1 MIGCRF
7 MWKSEDLQGFFPVR
21 SECQA
26 DVPRTRFKSRVGK
39 TLSRRRWHAA
49 FTKDGH
55 LDMERVLRRIQRGGI
70 HPSIKGEVWEFL
82 LGGYDPDSTFD
93 ERTKLRNH
101 RREQYYA
108 WKEECQKMVPLV
120 GSGKFVTMAIV
131 AEDGQTLEESSAD
144 NQEWL
149 VKTAVTDK
157 RVLQWMLVL
166 SQIGLDVIRTD
177 RYLCFYESESNQAR
191 LWDVLAIYTWL
202 NPDIGY
208 VQGMNDICSPMII
221 LLEDEADAFWCF
233 ERAMR
238 RLRENFRTTTTS
250 MGVQTQLGMLSQV
263 IKTVD
268 PRLHQHL
275 EDLDGGEYLFAIRM
289 LMVLFRREFSFLDAL
304 YLWEMM
310 WAMEY
315 NPNNFSSYEK
325 PENGTKQDPRLLK
338 QYGKFERKYIQSG
351 QNEQHHN
358 TLAVFVVASVLETKN
373 KRLLKEA
380 KGLDDVVQILGGIAG
395 NLDAR
400 KACKEALKI
409 HEKFL
414 RKANKQ

>member
-1 MIGCRF
+1 MIGCEF
-7 MWKSEDLQGFFPVR
+7 MWKLGGEDLQGYFPVR

-26 DVPRTRFKSRVGK
+26 DVPRTRFKSRAGK
-39 TLSRRRWHAA
+39 TLSARRWHAA
-49 FTKDGH
+49 FTEDGH

-120 GSGKFVTMAIV
+120 GSGKFVTMAII
-131 AEDGQTLEESSAD
+131 AEDGQPLEESSVE

-149 VKTAVTDK
+149 VKTSVTDK

-238 RLRENFRTTTTS
+238 RLRENFRTTETS

-263 IKTVD
+263 IQTVD

-304 YLWEMM
+304 YLWE
-310 WAMEY
+310 
-315 NPNNFSSYEK
+315 
-325 PENGTKQDPRLLK
+325 T
-338 QYGKFERKYIQSG
+338 
-351 QNEQHHN
+351 
-358 TLAVFVVASVLETKN
+358 VVS
-373 KRLLKEA
+373 
-380 KGLDDVVQILGGIAG
+380 DDVGYGVQS
-395 NLDAR
+395 
-400 KACKEALKI
+400 
-409 HEKFL
+409 
-414 RKANKQ
+414 KQLCII

>member
-21 SECQA
+21 SECQS

-108 WKEECQKMVPLV
+108 WKEECQKMVPLI

-131 AEDGQTLEESSAD
+131 AEDGQPLEESSAD

-238 RLRENFRTTTTS
+238 RLRKLQDNRNVNGGPDSAWYALT
-250 MGVQTQLGMLSQV
+250 
-263 IKTVD
+263 
-268 PRLHQHL
+268 

-338 QYGKFERKYIQSG
+338 QYGKFERKYIKSG